1 MSDILDHTFKHQLY
15 DVDPEETKEWIES
28 LDRVLEK
35 EGPNRARFLLRKV
48 LKRARMQHLGLEL
61 VQTPYINTIS
71 PEQEPEFPGDEAM
84 EKRIR
89 RMVRWNA
96 MAMVSRANARFDGI
110 GGHLSTYASAASL
123 YEVGFNHFFRGKLGG
138 KPGDMVF
145 YQGHAA
151 PGIYARAFLEGRLT
165 EEQLDHFRREAGG
178 GGLSSYCHPRRMPG
192 FWEFP
197 TVSMGLGPINA
208 IYQARFNR
216 YLQAR
221 GLADTSESRVWCFL
235 GDGETDEP
243 EALGA
248 LRIAAND
255 RLDNLTFVVNC
266 NLQRLDGPV
275 RGNGKIIQ
283 ELEAAFRGSG
293 WNVIKVILGREWDDL
308 LKKDEQGV
316 LVERLDTVV
325 DGWFQRYSVEGP
337 EFTREHFFGADERL
351 AKLVEDL
358 SDDDIWHLRRGGH
371 DYRKVYAAY
380 RLAALHEIE
389 PTVILVKTVKGWAL
403 GSGFE
408 GKNVTHQL
416 KKLNT
421 EQLKAFRDKLEL
433 PIPDGD
439 LEELPPYYR
448 PPEESPERRYL
459 CERRTALNGSIPF
472 RREKA
477 PVPDLPGDGLYA
489 EFREGTPEGQDVSTT
504 MVFVRL
510 LRKLLRDEKFGGLVV
525 PIIPDEART
534 FGMESLFKEE
544 GIYAPQGQLYEPV
557 DHNLILRYREAKDG
571 RILEEGITEAGALAS
586 FTAAATAYATHG
598 VRTVPF
604 YIFYSMFGFQRVGDA
619 IWACGDSLGRGFLLG
634 ATAGRTTLAGE
645 GLQHNDGHSPLVAT
659 TVPNMRVYDPCFAYE
674 LAVIVREGLE
684 AMIERDEDAL
694 YYITLYNENYRMAP
708 MPEGVEEGI
717 VRGLYRRREAPPG
730 AKVTLA
736 GSGPIL
742 REVERA
748 ADILAERYGIGAEV
762 WSVTSWQALRADAL
776 DKERRNRLHPGEVP
790 RTPYVTECWKGS
802 PGPVVAATDHMK
814 AVPDSVARWAPNGI
828 VPLGTDGYGLS
839 DTRKALRRHF
849 EVDAENVVVAAL
861 AELARRGEADVK
873 TVTEAIAE
881 FGIDPDRTD
890 PVDY

>member
-1 MSDILDHTFKHQLY
+1 MSDILDETFKHQLY
-15 DVDPEETKEWIES
+15 DTDPEETREWIES

-48 LKRARMQHLGLEL
+48 LKRARMEQLGLEL

-71 PEQEPEFPGDEAM
+71 PEQEPDFPGDEAM

-123 YEVGFNHFFRGKLGG
+123 YEVGFNHFFRGKLHGAA
-138 KPGDMVF
+138 GDMVY

-178 GGLSSYCHPRRMPG
+178 KGLPSYCHPRRMPG

-216 YLQAR
+216 YLEAR
-221 GLADTSESRVWCFL
+221 GLADTSGSRVWCFL

-283 ELEAAFRGSG
+283 ELEAAFRGCG
-293 WNVIKVILGREWDDL
+293 WNVIKVVLGREWDEL
-308 LKKDEQGV
+308 LKKDEHGV

-351 AKLVEDL
+351 RELVADL
-358 SDDDIWHLRRGGH
+358 TDDDIWHLRRGGH

-380 RLAALHEIE
+380 RLAVEHEIE

-416 KKLNT
+416 KKLNR

-433 PIPDGD
+433 PIPDED

-448 PPEESPERRYL
+448 PDEGSPERSYL

-477 PVPDLPGDGLYA
+477 PAPGLPGDDLYA
-489 EFREGTPEGQDVSTT
+489 EFREGTPEGQEVSTT
-504 MVFVRL
+504 MAFVRL
-510 LRKLLRDEKFGGLVV
+510 LRKLLRDEKFGDRVV

-544 GIYAPQGQLYEPV
+544 GIYASQGQLYEPV
-557 DHNLILRYREAKDG
+557 DHDLILRYHESKEG
-571 RILEEGITEAGALAS
+571 QILEEGITEAGALAS
-586 FTAAATAYATHG
+586 FTAAATSYATHG

-604 YIFYSMFGFQRVGDA
+604 YIFYSMFGFQRVGDG
-619 IWACGDSLGRGFLLG
+619 IWACGDALGRGFLLG

-645 GLQHNDGHSPLVAT
+645 GLQHDDGHSLLTAT

-674 LAVIVREGLE
+674 LAVVVREGLDS
-684 AMIERDEDAL
+684 MMRRDEDAL

-708 MPEGVEEGI
+708 MPEGAEEGI
-717 VRGLYRRREAPPG
+717 VRGLYRRREAPKG
-730 AKVTLA
+730 KATLA

-748 ADILAERYGIGAEV
+748 ADILAEKYGIEAEV

-776 DKERRNRLHPGEVP
+776 EKERWNRLHPGEEP
-790 RTPYVTECWKGS
+790 RTPYVTECWKDS
-802 PGPVVAATDHMK
+802 PGPVIAATDWMK
-814 AVPDSVARWAPNGI
+814 AVPDSIARWAPKGI
-828 VPLGTDGYGLS
+828 VPLGADGYGLS
-839 DTRKALRRHF
+839 DTRPALRRHF

-861 AELARRGEADVK
+861 SELARRGEIGAKRVA
-873 TVTEAIAE
+873 EAIAE
-881 FGIDPDRTD
+881 FGIDPDRPD
-890 PVDY
+890 PAKF